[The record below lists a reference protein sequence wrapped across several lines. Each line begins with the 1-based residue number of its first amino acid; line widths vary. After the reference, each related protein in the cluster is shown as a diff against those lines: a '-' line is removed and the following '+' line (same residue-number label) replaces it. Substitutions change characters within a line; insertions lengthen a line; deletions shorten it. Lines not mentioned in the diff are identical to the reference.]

1 MPKSRNRKKKR
12 GPTSGPRLPNMS
24 EIEALA
30 KALDTPE
37 LRELYRRQKRLNPN
51 LDKEVDELTKGVQEI
66 FNHDKSSKE

>member
-1 MPKSRNRKKKR
+1 
-12 GPTSGPRLPNMS
+12 MS